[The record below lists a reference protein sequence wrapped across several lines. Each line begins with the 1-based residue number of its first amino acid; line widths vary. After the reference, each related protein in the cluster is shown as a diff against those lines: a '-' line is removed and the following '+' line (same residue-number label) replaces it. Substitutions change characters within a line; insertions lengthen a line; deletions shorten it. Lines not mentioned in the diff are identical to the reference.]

1 MRRAFVVFVL
11 LAVACDTAAA
21 QYLARAVALR
31 VDPDSHAP
39 IIAMLPRGAR
49 VAVSPGPRPG
59 WSSLLVGEIS
69 GFASNRSLIL
79 AEGPV
84 DAEAY
89 AISQACDLGYP
100 YSGSAPYFGGLTALR
115 TSGPLSL
122 LLGEHIARP
131 C

>member
-1 MRRAFVVFVL
+1 MRRAFVVFAL
-11 LAVACDTAAA
+11 LAAACNTAAA
-21 QYLARAVALR
+21 QYLARAAALR
-31 VDPDSHAP
+31 TAPDPRAP
-39 IIAMLPRGAR
+39 IIAVLPKGAR
-49 VAVSPGPRPG
+49 VAVAPARQPG
-59 WSSLLVGEIS
+59 WSSVLVGEIS
-69 GFASNRSLIL
+69 GFARNRTLIL

-89 AISQACDLGYP
+89 AVSQSCDLGYP

-122 LLGEHIARP
+122 LLGEHVARP